1 MYNDLLTD
9 EMTDTVL
16 EGSEGE
22 YLELKTGC
30 LRSAGT
36 AEIEDRLSAV
46 RRSSRNRNQASSVRR
61 IFFQDMI

>member
-22 YLELKTGC
+22 NLELKTGC

-36 AEIEDRLSAV
+36 AEIEVRLLPSAGSFSRTPYSRSQTAV
-46 RRSSRNRNQASSVRR
+46 R
-61 IFFQDMI
+61 